1 MDKNKSIKELLK
13 ELEEKKVLLPEFQ
26 RNFTWSIEQT
36 VDLFD
41 SISRNIFI
49 GALILSKP
57 KFALTCREI
66 DKRPRKGKGKT
77 TIIPIHH
84 FKQRQFDDQN
94 IYVLLDGQQR
104 ATSMFRAL
112 KGIGG
117 DEIYFVFKPS
127 KDLPLPGTSIESL
140 EQIING
146 FSSKPDTDYF
156 SVPVSQ
162 IFQADTSWFED
173 DVKKRIF
180 NPIAELYPDLSSDD
194 KDLYFKMLLHLRALF
209 HKILDDKTLLSLFL
223 LDMDLEKFCM
233 FFERSN
239 SKGVVLNFIDI
250 ITAKIYKG
258 FNLRQKKEDFKEEY
272 NDKSLNDNQIIEA
285 FVRYLSFL
293 EKELVDKKTIL
304 ESLDDSHFNKHWDNI
319 CKLYIKSKNILT
331 EQRMIHDIEAL
342 PNKTMFIPLMHFIKC
357 LPHQDFSQA
366 SLAQQKFLKFWFW
379 SSMLNTRYGGGMVG
393 STNDIIVEDCKLLEK
408 VALNKPIRK
417 EFLKKF
423 KIAFHEQ
430 ELYDLTSNKGA
441 VFAGVMALLNYK
453 SPFKELGNDS
463 LINFKE
469 ETNVHHIF
477 PKQYIK
483 ETFPEDSFEA
493 ENVDSILNKMII
505 GKISNIKY
513 GKKSPSTYL
522 TQAPLNINTRIK
534 NSLESHLIPNPDDLI
549 NGTYDLNFK
558 SFLED
563 RYLLISDLLE
573 REVINARD
581 TLLQELE
588 EEQVEGK

>member
-13 ELEEKKVLLPEFQ
+13 ELENKKILLPEFQ

-66 DKRPRKGKGKT
+66 DKRPRKGRGKNA
-77 TIIPIHH
+77 IIDISH
-84 FKQRQFDDQN
+84 FKQREFDDRN

-112 KGIGG
+112 NGIGG
-117 DEIYFVFKPS
+117 DEIYFVFKDM
-127 KDLPLPGTSIESL
+127 KDLPLQGTPIESL

-146 FSSKPDTDYF
+146 FSSKQDSNCF
-156 SVPVSQ
+156 SVSVSQ
-162 IFQADTSWFED
+162 IFSADTSWFEE
-173 DVKKRIF
+173 DVKKKIF
-180 NPIAELYPDLSSDD
+180 NPTVEHYPDLTEED
-194 KDLYFKMLLHLRALF
+194 KELYFKMLLHLRAIF
-209 HKILDDKTLLSLFL
+209 HKILDDKTLLSVFL

-258 FNLRQKKEDFKEEY
+258 FNLRQKKEDFKDKY
-272 NDKSLNDNQIIEA
+272 NDKSIDDNQIVEA

-304 ESLDDSHFNKHWDNI
+304 ESLDDSHFNKHWDEI
-319 CKLYIKSKNILT
+319 CKLYIKSKSTLS
-331 EQRMIHDIEAL
+331 EQQMIFDIERL
-342 PNKTMFIPLMHFIKC
+342 PNKTMFIPLMHFINC
-357 LPHQDFSQA
+357 LPNKDFSQA
-366 SLAQQKFLKFWFW
+366 TLAQQKFLKFWFW

-393 STNDIIVEDCKLLEK
+393 STNNIIVEDCKLLEK
-408 VALNKPIRK
+408 VASNKPIKK

-423 KIAFHEQ
+423 KLDFHQQ

-441 VFAGVMALLNYK
+441 IFIGVMSLLNYK
-453 SPFKELGNDS
+453 EPFKELANDG
-463 LINFKE
+463 LINFKDDI
-469 ETNVHHIF
+469 NIHHIF
-477 PKQYIK
+477 PKKYI
-483 ETFPEDSFEA
+483 EDTFESDSFEA

-505 GKISNIKY
+505 GKISNIKF
-513 GKKSPSTYL
+513 GKKPPSTYL
-522 TQAPLNINTRIK
+522 TQDPLDKNTRIK
-534 NSLESHLIPNPDDLI
+534 NSLESHLIPCPEDLI
-549 NGTYDLNFK
+549 NGKFDLNFK
-558 SFLED
+558 KFLEE
-563 RYLLISDLLE
+563 RYKLMSNLLQKEIIE
-573 REVINARD
+573 ARD

-588 EEQVEGK
+588 EEQVEFN

>member
-13 ELEEKKVLLPEFQ
+13 ELEDKKVLLPEFQ

-77 TIIPIHH
+77 AVIPIHN
-84 FKQRQFDDQN
+84 FKPREFDDKN

-117 DEIYFVFKPS
+117 DEIYFVFKAS
-127 KDLPLPGTSIESL
+127 KDLPLHGTAIESL

-146 FSSKPDTDYF
+146 FSSKPDPTYF
-156 SVPVSQ
+156 SVSVSLV
-162 IFQADTSWFED
+162 FSADTSWFED

-180 NPIAELYPDLSSDD
+180 NPTIELYPESNEDD
-194 KDLYFKMLLHLRALF
+194 IELYFKMLLHLRAIF
-209 HKILDDKTLLSLFL
+209 HKILDDKTLLSVFL

-258 FNLRQKKEDFKEEY
+258 FNLRQKKEDFKEQY
-272 NDKSLNDNQIIEA
+272 NDKSLNDNQIVEA

-304 ESLDDSHFNKHWDNI
+304 ENLDDSHFNKHWDSI
-319 CKLYIKSKNILT
+319 CALYIKSKSTLT
-331 EQRMIHDIEAL
+331 EQRMIFDIDWL

-366 SLAQQKFLKFWFW
+366 TLAQQNFLKFWFW

-408 VALNKPIRK
+408 VALNKPIKK
-417 EFLKKF
+417 EFLRKF
-423 KIAFHEQ
+423 KLDFHEQ
-430 ELYDLTSNKGA
+430 ELYEITSNKGA
-441 VFAGVMALLNYK
+441 VFAGVMSLMNYK
-453 SPFKELGNDS
+453 YPFKELANDG
-463 LINFKE
+463 LINFKDE
-469 ETNVHHIF
+469 INIHHIF
-477 PKQYIK
+477 PKKYI
-483 ETFPEDSFEA
+483 EEAFLADSFEA
-493 ENVDSILNKMII
+493 ENVDSILNKMVI
-505 GKISNIKY
+505 GKISNIKF

-522 TQAPLNINTRIK
+522 TQEPLNKNTKIK
-534 NSLESHLIPNPDDLI
+534 NSLESHLIPNPEDLI
-549 NGTYDLNFK
+549 NGAYDQSFK
-558 SFLED
+558 SFLEA
-563 RYLLISDLLE
+563 RYVLISDLLDKE
-573 REVINARD
+573 IIKAREK
-581 TLLQELE
+581 LLQELE
-588 EEQVEGK
+588 EEQV